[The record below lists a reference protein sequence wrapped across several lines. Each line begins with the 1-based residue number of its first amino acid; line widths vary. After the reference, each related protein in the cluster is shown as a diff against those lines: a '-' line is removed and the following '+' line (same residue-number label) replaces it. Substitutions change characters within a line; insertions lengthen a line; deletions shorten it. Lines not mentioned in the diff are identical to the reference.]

1 MIFICSE
8 CGRVIDPDSVH
19 WEDGVPYPDGIGCHL
34 KNPKDAIYN
43 LCYDCI
49 CKLGSGKKLKTFDK
63 VSIENV
69 SDIK

>member
-8 CGRVIDPDSVH
+8 CGRVIDPGRVH
-19 WEDGVPYPDGIGCHL
+19 KVDGNIYPDGIGCRL
-34 KNPKDAIYN
+34 KDPEGTIYN

-49 CKLGSGKKLKTFDK
+49 CKLGNGEKMKTLDRLQI
-63 VSIENV
+63 SNV